1 MTAVLEKPKA
11 RKDQRPI
18 EEYLLLGGT
27 HVPDSP
33 DKVWDGGPDGS
44 HPLKG
49 KPVEEHFQY
58 SQGEPPPL
66 VRSRDDL
73 AELFPGK
80 FARANAFRSAQ
91 PAQVVE
97 VSADSE
103 KLLGLLDAKQLRAYA
118 EAEEIDV
125 GGIKPDDPKAKD
137 KLAQAIKD
145 GLRARKAGKQ

>member
-1 MTAVLEKPKA
+1 MSAVLEKP
-11 RKDQRPI
+11 RKRDLRPI

-27 HVPDSP
+27 HVQDSP
-33 DKVWDGGPDGS
+33 DKVWDGGPDGN

-66 VRSRDDL
+66 VRSREDL
-73 AELFPGK
+73 AAKFPGK
-80 FARANAFRSAQ
+80 FARANAFRSQA
-91 PAQVVE
+91 PAAVVE

-103 KLLGLLDAKQLRAYA
+103 RLLAMLDAKQLRTYA

-125 GGIKPDDPKAKD
+125 GAIKADDPRAKE

-145 GLRARKAGKQ
+145 GLRARKQGK